1 MSYLCGREFKRKV
14 KRLVYLAFLFFF
26 SFLHYQLLYFVFGPS
41 RKHPSDWLPLEISLE
56 KQQRIIYGF
65 LNSSNSTNALKGPN
79 LVHQG
84 TLATVANSASDS
96 GLCFLSVWRFDTF

>member
-1 MSYLCGREFKRKV
+1 M
-14 KRLVYLAFLFFF
+14 
-26 SFLHYQLLYFVFGPS
+26 FGPS

-65 LNSSNSTNALKGPN
+65 LNSSNATNALKGPN

-96 GLCFLSVWRFDTF
+96 GLRFLSVWRFGTF

>member
-1 MSYLCGREFKRKV
+1 M
-14 KRLVYLAFLFFF
+14 
-26 SFLHYQLLYFVFGPS
+26 FGPS

-65 LNSSNSTNALKGPN
+65 LNSSNATNALKGPN

-96 GLCFLSVWRFDTF
+96 GLFFFPFGGLTRFDYLKQVGRLEKPETVGNKVRTLRNLIEARSVKN